1 MREED
6 EDVYFNDPEF
16 LEYLQQYE
24 KARANDE
31 PIYMDAED
39 LTDIAE
45 FYMTQNREEEA
56 NEAISL
62 ALSLHPDSVD
72 PLIFL
77 ARQQMFHDNL
87 DEAIIIAHSI
97 PDQND
102 RETIFLWTEL
112 LIRSDKPEEALQ
124 LILSKQEEQDEGEEM
139 FLYDAACIFMDYQL
153 NEIAQE
159 LINILEEKFPQN
171 AKLRKLKIE
180 NLIALE
186 DYDEAIKQLQVYIDD
201 YPYSTSAWI
210 SIAEAHVM
218 KGDFLE
224 ALDNVEFCL
233 AINPTHSQALL
244 LKAHCLFHLNHL
256 DETHE
261 IYLKLQKK
269 DPENGRLY
277 YMDAITLANMEKFGE
292 AKVLIAKALEYTPEY
307 DEDRVQVLLHM
318 AFIESKCHNVIGAS
332 NALEEA
338 MRVSK
343 GKGEIEYNLLMGE
356 ILLENGRE
364 QEAAEH
370 FEIAY
375 NESKNKQ
382 QTLLTMGIAYAETMH
397 YDTALSLLKSFT
409 QENNGKEG
417 VVAIPYLAYCYKKIH
432 DQDNYLKYLRKAV
445 SADREIT
452 EFLFAKD
459 YPSIQ
464 PEEYYLY
471 AFKNVYGRFPES
483 WE

>member
-6 EDVYFNDPEF
+6 EDIYFNDPEF
-16 LEYLQQYE
+16 LEYLQKYE
-24 KARANDE
+24 QAQENGE
-31 PIYMDAED
+31 PVYMDSEE

-45 FYMTQNREEEA
+45 FYMTQNREKEA

-87 DEAIIIAHSI
+87 EEAIKIANSI

-102 RETIFLWTEL
+102 RESIFLWTEIFL
-112 LIRSDKPEEALQ
+112 RSDKPEEAFQ
-124 LILSKQEEQDEGEEM
+124 LIVSKSEELDESEEM
-139 FLYDAACIFMDYQL
+139 FLYDAACIFMDYQYH
-153 NEIAQE
+153 EIAQQ
-159 LINILEEKFPQN
+159 LICVLKEKFPQN
-171 AKLRKLKIE
+171 AKIKKLEIE
-180 NLIALE
+180 NLIAQE
-186 DYDEAIKQLQVYIDD
+186 NYDEAIKQLQSFIDD
-201 YPYSTSAWI
+201 YPYNTFAWRTM
-210 SIAEAHVM
+210 AEAHVG

-224 ALDNVEFCL
+224 ALDNIEYCL
-233 AINPTHSQALL
+233 AINPTYNQALV
-244 LKAHCLFHLNHL
+244 LKAHCLFHLNHM
-256 DETHE
+256 DQAHE
-261 IYLKLQKK
+261 IYLQLQNSE
-269 DPENGRLY
+269 PQNGRFY
-277 YMDAITLANMEKFGE
+277 YMDAITLANMEKF
-292 AKVLIAKALEYTPEY
+292 AKANDAITTALKYTPEY
-307 DEDRVQVLLHM
+307 DEDRIQVLVHK
-318 AFIESKCHNVIGAS
+318 AYIESKCHNIQE
-332 NALEEA
+332 ALYTLAEA
-338 MRVSK
+338 MKLSK
-343 GKGEIEYNLLMGE
+343 NQDDIEYHLLMGE
-356 ILLENGRE
+356 ILLENGKE
-364 QEAAEH
+364 QDAAEQ

-397 YDTALSLLKSFT
+397 YETALSLLHSFT
-409 QENNGKEG
+409 QDYKGKES

-452 EFLFAKD
+452 EFLFSKD

-471 AFKNVYGRFPES
+471 AFKNAYGRFPES

>member
-1 MREED
+1 MREDD
-6 EDVYFNDPEF
+6 EEVYFNDPEF

-24 KARANDE
+24 QAHENGE
-31 PIYMDAED
+31 PIYMDAEE

-62 ALSLHPDSVD
+62 ALSLHPNSVD

-87 DEAIIIAHSI
+87 DEAIKIANSI

-112 LIRSDKPEEALQ
+112 LMRSDKPEEALQ
-124 LILSKQEEQDEGEEM
+124 LILSKQEEQEKGEEM
-139 FLYDAACIFMDYQL
+139 FLYDAACIFMDYQFY
-153 NEIAQE
+153 EIAQQ
-159 LINILEEKFPQN
+159 LISMLEEKFPQN
-171 AKLRKLKIE
+171 TKLRKLKIE
-180 NLIALE
+180 NLIAQE
-186 DYDEAIKQLQVYIDD
+186 DYDEAIKLLQNFIDEH
-201 YPYSTSAWI
+201 PYNTFAWRTM
-210 SIAEAHVM
+210 AEAHVE

-224 ALDNVEFCL
+224 ALDNIEYCL
-233 AINPTHSQALL
+233 AINPTYTQALI

-256 DETHE
+256 EQAHQ
-261 IYLKLQKK
+261 IYHQLQKD
-269 DPENGRLY
+269 DPENGRFY
-277 YMDAITLANMEKFGE
+277 YMDAITMANMDKFEK
-292 AKVLIAKALEYTPEY
+292 AKELITKSLKYTPEY
-307 DEDRVQVLLHM
+307 DEDRVQVLLHK
-318 AFIESKCHNVIGAS
+318 AFIEGKCHNIIGAS
-332 NALEEA
+332 AALEEA
-338 MRVSK
+338 KRLSNDQVD
-343 GKGEIEYNLLMGE
+343 IEYHLLMGE
-356 ILLENGRE
+356 ILLENGKE
-364 QEAAEH
+364 KEAAEQ

-397 YDTALSLLKSFT
+397 YDTALALLQSFT
-409 QENNGKEG
+409 QEYQGKEG
-417 VVAIPYLAYCYKKIH
+417 VIAIPYLAYCYKKIH

-471 AFKNVYGRFPES
+471 AFKNAYGRFPES

>member
-1 MREED
+1 MQDDEE
-6 EDVYFNDPEF
+6 VYFNDPEF
-16 LEYLQQYE
+16 LEYLQRYE
-24 KARANDE
+24 QAHENGE
-31 PIYMDAED
+31 PVYMDAEE

-87 DEAIIIAHSI
+87 DEAIKIANSI

-102 RETIFLWTEL
+102 RETTFLWAEL

-124 LILSKQEEQDEGEEM
+124 LIVSKQAEQDEGEEM
-139 FLYDAACIFMDYQL
+139 FLYDAACIFMDY
-153 NEIAQE
+153 
-159 LINILEEKFPQN
+159 
-171 AKLRKLKIE
+171 E
-180 NLIALE
+180 N
-186 DYDEAIKQLQVYIDD
+186 YDEAIKLLQNYIDKH
-201 YPYSTSAWI
+201 PYNTFAWRT
-210 SIAEAHVM
+210 IAEAHVE
-218 KGDFLE
+218 KGELLE
-224 ALDNVEFCL
+224 ALDNIEYCL
-233 AINPTHSQALL
+233 AINPTYNQALV

-256 DETHE
+256 NQAHE
-261 IYLKLQKK
+261 IYLQLQKAE
-269 DPENGRLY
+269 PENGRYY
-277 YMDAITLANMEKFGE
+277 YMDAITLANMDKFTK
-292 AKVLIAKALEYTPEY
+292 AKDTITIALKYTPED
-307 DEDRVQVLLHM
+307 DEDRIQVLIHK
-318 AFIESKCHNVIGAS
+318 AYIESKCHNINEALRT
-332 NALEEA
+332 LEEA
-338 MRVSK
+338 MKLSDDQ
-343 GKGEIEYNLLMGE
+343 EDIEFHLLMGE
-356 ILLENGRE
+356 ILLENGVE
-364 QEAAEH
+364 QKAAEE

-397 YDTALSLLKSFT
+397 YDTALSLLQSFA
-409 QENNGKEG
+409 QNYQGKEG

-471 AFKNVYGRFPES
+471 AFKNAYGRFPES

>member
-1 MREED
+1 MREDD
-6 EDVYFNDPEF
+6 EEIYFNDPEF

-24 KARANDE
+24 KGRKNNE
-31 PIYMDAED
+31 PIYMDAEE

-45 FYMTQNREEEA
+45 FYMTQNREEDA

-72 PLIFL
+72 PMIFL

-87 DEAIIIAHSI
+87 EEAINILHSI

-102 RETIFLWTEL
+102 RETIFLWAEL

-124 LILSKQEEQDEGEEM
+124 LILSKLEEQDDEEEM
-139 FLYDAACIFMDYQL
+139 FLYDATCIFMDYQL
-153 NEIAQE
+153 NEIARE
-159 LINILEEKFPQN
+159 LINIQEEKFPQN

-186 DYDEAIKQLQVYIDD
+186 DYDEAINLLHIFIDD
-201 YPYSTSAWI
+201 YPYNTSAWI
-210 SIAEAHVM
+210 SIAEAHVL
-218 KGDFLE
+218 KGDFPE

-233 AINPTHSQALL
+233 AINPTYSQALL

-256 DETHE
+256 DEAHE
-261 IYLKLQKK
+261 IYLQLQKK

-277 YMDAITLANMEKFGE
+277 YMDAITLANMELFDKARE
-292 AKVLIAKALEYTPEY
+292 LITKALEYTPEY
-307 DEDRVQVLLHM
+307 DEDRVQVLLHK
-318 AFIESKCHNVIGAS
+318 AFIESKCHNITGAS
-332 NALEEA
+332 EALEKA
-338 MRVSK
+338 RKLSK
-343 GKGEIEYNLLMGE
+343 GRVEIEYNLLMGE
-356 ILLENGRE
+356 ILLENGRD

-370 FEIAY
+370 FKIAY

-409 QENNGKEG
+409 QEYNGKEG

-471 AFKNVYGRFPES
+471 AFKNAYGRFPES